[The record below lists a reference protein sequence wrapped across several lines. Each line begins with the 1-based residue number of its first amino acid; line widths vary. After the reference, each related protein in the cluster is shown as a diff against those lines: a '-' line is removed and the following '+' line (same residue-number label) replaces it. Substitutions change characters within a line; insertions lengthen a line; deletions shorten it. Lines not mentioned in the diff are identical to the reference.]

1 MKISEYI
8 EALSDL
14 MCKHGDLEVETY
26 SMDVTRYTA
35 PAPRLRYKKI
45 LKGREHKAKFFNS
58 VTDDESRKGE
68 KVIEI

>member
-35 PAPRLRYKKI
+35 PAPRLRYRKI
-45 LKGREHKAKFFNS
+45 LKGRENKARFFNQI
-58 VTDDESRKGE
+58 TDDESRRGE

>member
-14 MCKHGDLEVETY
+14 MRRHGDLEVETY

-35 PAPRLRYKKI
+35 PAPRLRYRKI
-45 LKGREHKAKFFNS
+45 LNGKEHKARFFNQI
-58 VTDDESRKGE
+58 TDNESRRGE